1 MIYPEEILND
11 FIFSLGGLHL
21 TLVLVIVPLLVAI
34 PLGFLMAVANVQR
47 VPVLSQV
54 CRVYVSFMRGT
65 PIIVQIFLIYN
76 SLPLLIDASL
86 KAAGIQVNIWDIPN
100 LIYAITAFTLSE
112 VAILAEVFRAAINGV
127 DRGQVEA
134 AMCCGLTMP
143 QAYLRIIVPQA
154 FEIALPVLANSA
166 TSLIK
171 TTSLAFSMAIS
182 DVTGLAKIQG
192 AASSD
197 YFDAYL
203 AVFLVYM
210 VLVIATEQLFK
221 AIERRRDKR
230 FSADFSSAAELRV

>member
-1 MIYPEEILND
+1 MIYPEEILKD
-11 FIFSLGGLHL
+11 FVFSLGGLHL
-21 TLVLVIVPLLVAI
+21 TIILVVVPLLVAI
-34 PLGFLMAVANVQR
+34 PLGFLMAVVNVQR
-47 VPVLSQV
+47 MPVLSQI

-86 KAAGIQVNIWDIPN
+86 KAAGIQINIWDIPN
-100 LIYAITAFTLSE
+100 LVYAITAFTLSE

-134 AMCCGLTMP
+134 AMCCGLSMP

-154 FEIALPVLANSA
+154 FEIAMPVLANSA

-221 AIERRRDKR
+221 AIERRRYRRGARDIGLAG
-230 FSADFSSAAELRV
+230 S

>member
-11 FIFSLGGLHL
+11 FLFSLGGLHL
-21 TLVLVIVPLLVAI
+21 TLILVIVPLLIAI
-34 PLGFLMAVANVQR
+34 PLGFLMAVVNVRR
-47 VPVLSQV
+47 VPVASQLA
-54 CRVYVSFMRGT
+54 RVYVSFMRGT

-86 KAAGIQVNIWDIPN
+86 KAAGIAINIWDIPN
-100 LIYAITAFTLSE
+100 LVYAITAFTFSE

-134 AMCCGLTMP
+134 ALCCGLTLP
-143 QAYLRIIVPQA
+143 QAYVRIIVPQA
-154 FEIALPVLANSA
+154 LEIALPVLANSV

-210 VLVIATEQLFK
+210 VLVIGVEQIFK
-221 AIERRRDKR
+221 WAEKRRAKR
-230 FSADFSSAAELRV
+230 YHVDFAQVARES